1 MNKIE
6 MIVSC
11 DINRI
16 KKNKIIYDIEISIS
30 NIKHIYK
37 SGIMEVVDK
46 FISKYKI
53 SGMQS
58 SIGESISVSG
68 DNIYY
73 KFLSYHFGSWD
84 ADKLCSILHEK
95 IEVLDEIC
103 NKDTIKYTL
112 KYHIASGVRTN
123 VS

>member
-1 MNKIE
+1 MNE
-6 MIVSC
+6 METVVSC
-11 DINRI
+11 DINSI

-30 NIKHIYK
+30 NIKHMYK

-46 FISKYKI
+46 FISKYRI

-58 SIGESISVSG
+58 SIGESTSVSG
-68 DNIYY
+68 DNITY

-84 ADKLCSILHEK
+84 ADELCSILHKK

-103 NKDTIKYTL
+103 NKGTIKYTL